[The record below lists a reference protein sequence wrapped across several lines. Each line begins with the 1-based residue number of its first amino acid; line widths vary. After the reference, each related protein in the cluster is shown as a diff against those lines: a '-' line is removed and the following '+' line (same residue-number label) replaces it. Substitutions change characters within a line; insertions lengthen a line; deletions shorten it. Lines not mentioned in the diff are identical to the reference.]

1 MIVKCQTFKTTT
13 FYKSA
18 TQRSGYL
25 EREGRAIGGATTQ
38 NIVDND
44 RWYAEMDKTTER
56 YHLRGCVIGRE
67 FILSPSLDDAA
78 TPEQMR
84 EFAHQWLSE
93 CFPDNEAAV
102 IIHADNK
109 ERMGRGEEPIAHAHV
124 YVNAPDLETGK
135 KTTLDNTRVR
145 FIHDRAQDMSRERGW
160 SEQEKYYDLDKG
172 EVRTIKSKRAEY
184 ERRPKWQRLQ
194 ERANPEYDA
203 SKAKRAGITRDEFEQ
218 ARQGRSLEKTYIR
231 RSLKEA
237 REQMIA
243 DPSLKLADAMKQRGI
258 AIEKAKDGDL
268 KFRREGSKLSFKGST
283 LGAQYARKSLEF
295 SIKEEREKLIERGD
309 AGLGLSR

>member
-38 NIVDND
+38 NIADND

-67 FILSPSLDDAA
+67 FILSPCLDDAA

-84 EFAHQWLSE
+84 EFAHQWLAE

-102 IIHADNK
+102 IIHEDNK

-135 KTTLDNTRVR
+135 KTVLDNTRVR
-145 FIHDRAQDMSRERGW
+145 FIHDCAQDMSRERGW

-172 EVRTIKSKRAEY
+172 EVRTIKSKRAEH

-218 ARQGRSLEKTYIR
+218 VRQGRSFEKTYIR

-237 REQMIA
+237 REQMMA
-243 DPSLKLADAMKQRGI
+243 DPTLKLAEAMKQRGI
-258 AIEKAKDGDL
+258 SIEVAKDGDL

-283 LGAQYARKSLEF
+283 IGEQYGRKSLERA
-295 SIKEEREKLIERGD
+295 IKAGREAALERAGNGIERG
-309 AGLGLSR
+309 

>member
-38 NIVDND
+38 NIADND

-67 FILSPSLDDAA
+67 FILSPCLDDAA

-84 EFAHQWLSE
+84 EFAHQWLAE

-102 IIHADNK
+102 IIHEDNK

-135 KTTLDNTRVR
+135 KTVLDNTRVR
-145 FIHDRAQDMSRERGW
+145 FIHDCAQDMSRERGW

-172 EVRTIKSKRAEY
+172 EVRTIKSKRAEH

-218 ARQGRSLEKTYIR
+218 VRQGRSFEKTYIR

-243 DPSLKLADAMKQRGI
+243 DPTLKLAEAMKQRGI
-258 AIEKAKDGDL
+258 SIEVAKDGDL

-283 LGAQYARKSLEF
+283 IGEQYGRKSLERA
-295 SIKEEREKLIERGD
+295 IKAGREAALERAGNGIERG
-309 AGLGLSR
+309 

>member
-38 NIVDND
+38 NIADND

-67 FILSPSLDDAA
+67 FILSPCLDDAA

-84 EFAHQWLSE
+84 EFAHQWLAE

-102 IIHADNK
+102 IIHEDNK

-135 KTTLDNTRVR
+135 KTVLDNTRVR
-145 FIHDRAQDMSRERGW
+145 FIHDCAQDMSRERGW

-172 EVRTIKSKRAEY
+172 EVRTIKSKRAEH

-218 ARQGRSLEKTYIR
+218 VRQGRSFEKTYIR

-243 DPSLKLADAMKQRGI
+243 DPTLKLAEAMKQRGI
-258 AIEKAKDGDL
+258 SIEVAKDGDL

-283 LGAQYARKSLEF
+283 IGEQYGRKSLERA
-295 SIKEEREKLIERGD
+295 IQAGREAALERAGNGIERG
-309 AGLGLSR
+309 

>member
-38 NIVDND
+38 NIADND

-67 FILSPSLDDAA
+67 FILSPCLDDAA

-84 EFAHQWLSE
+84 EFAHQWLAE

-102 IIHADNK
+102 IIHEDNK

-135 KTTLDNTRVR
+135 KTVLDNTRVR
-145 FIHDRAQDMSRERGW
+145 FIHDCAQDMSRERGW

-172 EVRTIKSKRAEY
+172 EVRTIKSKRA
-184 ERRPKWQRLQ
+184 
-194 ERANPEYDA
+194 
-203 SKAKRAGITRDEFEQ
+203 
-218 ARQGRSLEKTYIR
+218 
-231 RSLKEA
+231 
-237 REQMIA
+237 
-243 DPSLKLADAMKQRGI
+243 
-258 AIEKAKDGDL
+258 
-268 KFRREGSKLSFKGST
+268 
-283 LGAQYARKSLEF
+283 GA
-295 SIKEEREKLIERGD
+295 
-309 AGLGLSR
+309 

>member
-1 MIVKCQTFKTTT
+1 VIVKCQTFKTTT

-38 NIVDND
+38 NIADND

-67 FILSPSLDDAA
+67 FILSPCLDDAA

-84 EFAHQWLSE
+84 EFAHQWLAE

-102 IIHADNK
+102 IIHEDNK

-135 KTTLDNTRVR
+135 KTVLDNTRVR
-145 FIHDRAQDMSRERGW
+145 FIHDCAQDMSRERGW

-172 EVRTIKSKRAEY
+172 EVRTIKSKRAEH

-218 ARQGRSLEKTYIR
+218 VRQGRSFEKTYIR

-243 DPSLKLADAMKQRGI
+243 DPTLKLAEAMKQRGI
-258 AIEKAKDGDL
+258 SIEVAKDGDL

-283 LGAQYARKSLEF
+283 IGEQYGRKSLERA
-295 SIKEEREKLIERGD
+295 IKAGREAALERAGNGIERG
-309 AGLGLSR
+309 